1 MAGEPMGADL
11 GEVLVIIPTYNE
23 AENIETVTSRLRTAN
38 PQVHVLIADDNSPD
52 GTGEIA
58 DRLAGAD
65 EHVHVMHRKGKEGL
79 GAAHL
84 AGFDWGLSHDYG
96 VLVEMD
102 ADLSH
107 QPEQLPALLSALQ
120 HADMVKGSRY
130 VSGGSVVNWPKSR
143 EFISRGGGTWTRLM
157 LGIDVKDPTG
167 GFNAFR
173 ASTLRTINL
182 ATVDSAGYCFQ
193 LDMTWRVLKAGGVVA
208 EVPITFVERER
219 GASKMSKDIV
229 VEAMAQTT
237 RWGVEHRAKQVSHV
251 ADKLAGK
258 ASEVIKQFRR

>member
-1 MAGEPMGADL
+1 
-11 GEVLVIIPTYNE
+11 
-23 AENIETVTSRLRTAN
+23 
-38 PQVHVLIADDNSPD
+38 
-52 GTGEIA
+52 
-58 DRLAGAD
+58 
-65 EHVHVMHRKGKEGL
+65 
-79 GAAHL
+79 
-84 AGFDWGLSHDYG
+84 
-96 VLVEMD
+96 
-102 ADLSH
+102 
-107 QPEQLPALLSALQ
+107 
-120 HADMVKGSRY
+120 MVKGSRY

-251 ADKLAGK
+251 CLLYTSPSPRD
-258 ASEVIKQFRR
+258 

>member
-1 MAGEPMGADL
+1 
-11 GEVLVIIPTYNE
+11 
-23 AENIETVTSRLRTAN
+23 
-38 PQVHVLIADDNSPD
+38 
-52 GTGEIA
+52 
-58 DRLAGAD
+58 
-65 EHVHVMHRKGKEGL
+65 
-79 GAAHL
+79 
-84 AGFDWGLSHDYG
+84 
-96 VLVEMD
+96 
-102 ADLSH
+102 
-107 QPEQLPALLSALQ
+107 
-120 HADMVKGSRY
+120 
-130 VSGGSVVNWPKSR
+130 
-143 EFISRGGGTWTRLM
+143 SRGGGAWTRLM

-258 ASEVIKQFRR
+258 TSEVIKQFRR